1 MNGDTM
7 TRAELIETLTAMI
20 EKAGNS
26 EHPMLF
32 GYGMGLA
39 DALRLIKGEDIEGLV
54 GNLFDIE
61 EVHENCT
68 VQVLRNSITGAVSV
82 GWFPHIKE

>member
-7 TRAELIETLTAMI
+7 TRAELIETLQGMI
-20 EKAGNS
+20 EKASGYKHS
-26 EHPMLF
+26 VLL

-54 GNLFDIE
+54 GNLFDVE

-68 VQVLRNSITGAVSV
+68 VQVLRNSITGTVSV
-82 GWFPHIKE
+82 GWFPCVEA